1 MSSSQ
6 KRNIARRNGAK
17 AAGTKSPAGIKISSL
32 NATKHGLTA
41 KAHVLSNE
49 SQEDFDYLRQQYINR
64 FLPQDSIEMDLIDD
78 MVGAR
83 WRLRRIAGLQ
93 TAQFELQMS
102 LGDANPYREYK
113 LTDQPKRLATALGRA
128 ANQDKTLELLI
139 RYETTY
145 SRMYDRAMKAL
156 ERLRKEASITPE
168 SEPYE
173 ELRND
178 PESPAPPESPVTPTP
193 ENEIC
198 ETNPMPAAK
207 PQTRAIDEPNNKP
220 KLKE

>member
-1 MSSSQ
+1 MSSNQ
-6 KRNIARRNGAK
+6 KRKIARRNGAK

-83 WRLRRIAGLQ
+83 WRLRRIAVLQ
-93 TAQFELQMS
+93 TARFEIQMS
-102 LGDANPYREYK
+102 RSDAESYRDYK
-113 LTDQPKRLATALGRA
+113 LDDQPKRLATAFGRA
-128 ANQDKTLELLI
+128 ANLDKTLELLI

-156 ERLRKEASITPE
+156 ERLRKESTITPE
-168 SEPYE
+168 SEPNE

-178 PESPAPPESPVTPTP
+178 PPMSIPKPISGTEPEEKFIETEEDPKGDDHRPP
-193 ENEIC
+193 
-198 ETNPMPAAK
+198 K
-207 PQTRAIDEPNNKP
+207 PHQGGPQ
-220 KLKE
+220 

>member
-6 KRNIARRNGAK
+6 KRKIARRNGAK
-17 AAGTKSPAGIKISSL
+17 AAGTKSPAGIQRSSL

-49 SQEDFDYLRQQYINR
+49 SQEDFDYLRQQYIDR

-113 LTDQPKRLATALGRA
+113 LTDQPKRLATAFDRA
-128 ANQDKTLELLI
+128 PNLELLI

-145 SRMYDRAMKAL
+145 SRMYDRAMKSL
-156 ERLRKEASITPE
+156 ERLRKEATTTPE
-168 SEPYE
+168 LEPESGPDE
-173 ELRND
+173 ELRNEPLPQ
-178 PESPAPPESPVTPTP
+178 PESIEEASQRIKICPELPQFGVSPGEDDRTEQP
-193 ENEIC
+193 
-198 ETNPMPAAK
+198 
-207 PQTRAIDEPNNKP
+207 
-220 KLKE
+220 

>member
-1 MSSSQ
+1 MSSRN
-6 KRNIARRNGAK
+6 KRNQARRNGSK

-93 TAQFELQMS
+93 SAQFELQ
-102 LGDANPYREYK
+102 NE
-113 LTDQPKRLATALGRA
+113 
-128 ANQDKTLELLI
+128 
-139 RYETTY
+139 
-145 SRMYDRAMKAL
+145 SR
-156 ERLRKEASITPE
+156 
-168 SEPYE
+168 
-173 ELRND
+173 
-178 PESPAPPESPVTPTP
+178 
-193 ENEIC
+193 
-198 ETNPMPAAK
+198 
-207 PQTRAIDEPNNKP
+207 
-220 KLKE
+220 